1 MVVSFSAV
9 VATLPSSE
17 RGRTHTASGTVGVV
31 ADLVWTD
38 KPKLRRP
45 VLVVAFKGWNDA
57 GESASAA
64 LGFLLEQFDG
74 EQIASIDPEEFYDF
88 TAVRPTVTLSEGLS
102 REIEWPENSIHA
114 ARVPG
119 AERDLVIVQ
128 GVEPSLRWKTFCNL
142 IVEAGRELGVEM
154 MITLGALL
162 ADVPHTRPVPIT
174 GLASDEDLV
183 ERLGYER
190 STYEGPTGIVGVL
203 HHACSEQRLPSAT
216 LWASVPHYFAAAP
229 KPKAAL
235 SLIRSF
241 EGVAK
246 IAIDATAL
254 EESSEDYERQV
265 NAAVATDPDVKAFV
279 ERLEQTLD
287 ETQEDLEPEQLPS
300 ADSIARDFQRFLKQR
315 GPEGPQG
322 PSGPAGA

>member
-1 MVVSFSAV
+1 VPDIA
-9 VATLPSSE
+9 
-17 RGRTHTASGTVGVV
+17 
-31 ADLVWTD
+31 WTD

-45 VLVVAFKGWNDA
+45 ALVAAFKGWNDA

-74 EQIASIDPEEFYDF
+74 EQIAAIDPEEYYDF
-88 TAVRPTVTLSEGLS
+88 TAVRPTVTLSEGMS
-102 REIEWPENSIHA
+102 RVIEWPENTLHA
-114 ARVPG
+114 CRIPG
-119 AERDLVIVQ
+119 AERDLVVLRGI
-128 GVEPSLRWKTFCNL
+128 EPSLRWRAFCDAV
-142 IVEAGRELGVEM
+142 IGACRELDVEM
-154 MITLGALL
+154 VITLGALL

-174 GLASDEDLV
+174 GLASDEALV
-183 ERLGYER
+183 ERLGYEK

-203 HHACSEQRLPSAT
+203 HHACAERGIPSAS
-216 LWASVPHYFAAAP
+216 LWASVPHYVAAAP
-229 KPKAAL
+229 NPKAAL

-241 EGVAK
+241 EGVAQV
-246 IAIDATAL
+246 AVDAAEL

-287 ETQEDLEPEQLPS
+287 ETQEDIEPERLPS

-315 GPEGPQG
+315 GPEGPGG
-322 PSGPAGA
+322 PT

>member
-1 MVVSFSAV
+1 V
-9 VATLPSSE
+9 P
-17 RGRTHTASGTVGVV
+17 
-31 ADLVWTD
+31 DIVWTD
-38 KPKLRRP
+38 KPQLNRP
-45 VLVVAFKGWNDA
+45 VMVAAFKGWNDA

-88 TAVRPTVTLSEGLS
+88 TAVRPNVTLSDGLS

-142 IVEAGRELGVEM
+142 IVDAGRELGVEM
-154 MITLGALL
+154 VITLGALL

-183 ERLGYER
+183 EKLGYER

-203 HHACSEQRLPSAT
+203 HHACADQQLPSAS
-216 LWASVPHYFAAAP
+216 LWASVPHYVAAAP
-229 KPKAAL
+229 NPKAAL
-235 SLIRSF
+235 SLLRSF

-246 IAIDATAL
+246 IAIDATQL

-287 ETQEDLEPEQLPS
+287 ETQEEIEPEKLPS

-315 GPEGPQG
+315 GPEGPEG
-322 PSGPAGA
+322 GGA

>member
-1 MVVSFSAV
+1 VPDI
-9 VATLPSSE
+9 L
-17 RGRTHTASGTVGVV
+17 
-31 ADLVWTD
+31 WTD
-38 KPKLRRP
+38 KPQLNRP
-45 VLVVAFKGWNDA
+45 VMVAAFKGWNDA

-74 EQIASIDPEEFYDF
+74 QQIAVIDPEEFYDF

-119 AERDLVIVQ
+119 AERDLVILQ
-128 GVEPSLRWKTFCNL
+128 GVEPSLRWKTFCGL
-142 IVEAGRELGVEM
+142 IIDAARELGVEM
-154 MITLGALL
+154 VITLGALL

-203 HHACSEQRLPSAT
+203 HHACADQQLPSAS
-216 LWASVPHYFAAAP
+216 LWASVPHYVAAAP
-229 KPKAAL
+229 NPKAAL

-246 IAIDATAL
+246 IAIDATQL

-287 ETQEDLEPEQLPS
+287 ETQEEIEPEKLPS

-315 GPEGPQG
+315 GPDGPDE
-322 PSGPAGA
+322 S

>member
-1 MVVSFSAV
+1 MPDI
-9 VATLPSSE
+9 L
-17 RGRTHTASGTVGVV
+17 
-31 ADLVWTD
+31 WTD
-38 KPKLRRP
+38 KPQLNRP
-45 VLVVAFKGWNDA
+45 VMVAAFKGWNDA

-74 EQIASIDPEEFYDF
+74 QQIAAIDPEEFYDF

-128 GVEPSLRWKTFCNL
+128 GAEPSLRWKTFCNL
-142 IVEAGRELGVEM
+142 IVNAGRDLGVEM
-154 MITLGALL
+154 VITLGALL

-183 ERLGYER
+183 EKLGYER

-203 HHACSEQRLPSAT
+203 HHACAEQQLPSAS
-216 LWASVPHYFAAAP
+216 LWASVPHYVAAAP
-229 KPKAAL
+229 NPKAAL

-246 IAIDATAL
+246 IAIDATQL

-287 ETQEDLEPEQLPS
+287 ETQEDIEPERLPS

-315 GPEGPQG
+315 GPDGPDT
-322 PSGPAGA
+322 PGA

>member
-1 MVVSFSAV
+1 MPDI
-9 VATLPSSE
+9 L
-17 RGRTHTASGTVGVV
+17 
-31 ADLVWTD
+31 WTD
-38 KPKLRRP
+38 KPQLKRP
-45 VLVVAFKGWNDA
+45 VMVAAFKGWNDA

-74 EQIASIDPEEFYDF
+74 QQIAAIDPEEFYDF

-128 GVEPSLRWKTFCNL
+128 GAEPSLRWKTFCNL
-142 IVEAGRELGVEM
+142 IVNAGRDLGVEM
-154 MITLGALL
+154 VITLGALL

-183 ERLGYER
+183 EKLGYER

-203 HHACSEQRLPSAT
+203 HHACAEQQLPSAS
-216 LWASVPHYFAAAP
+216 LWASVPHYVAAAP
-229 KPKAAL
+229 NPKAAL
-235 SLIRSF
+235 SLLRSF

-246 IAIDATAL
+246 IAIDATQL

-287 ETQEDLEPEQLPS
+287 ETQEDIEPERLPS

-315 GPEGPQG
+315 GPDGPDT
-322 PSGPAGA
+322 PGA

>member
-1 MVVSFSAV
+1 MVA
-9 VATLPSSE
+9 
-17 RGRTHTASGTVGVV
+17 
-31 ADLVWTD
+31 
-38 KPKLRRP
+38 
-45 VLVVAFKGWNDA
+45 AFKGWNDA

-74 EQIASIDPEEFYDF
+74 TQIAAIDPEEFYDF
-88 TAVRPTVTLSEGLS
+88 TAVRPNVTLSDGLS
-102 REIEWPENSIHA
+102 RVIEWPENSIHA

-119 AERDLVIVQ
+119 AERDLVILQ
-128 GVEPSLRWKTFCNL
+128 GIEPSLRWKSFCDL
-142 IVEAGRELGVEM
+142 ILDAARELGVEM
-154 MITLGALL
+154 VITLGGLL

-203 HHACSEQRLPSAT
+203 HHICAEQNLPSAS
-216 LWASVPHYFAAAP
+216 LWASVPHYVAAAP
-229 KPKAAL
+229 NPKAAL

-241 EGVAK
+241 EGVAG
-246 IAIDATAL
+246 IAVDATAL

-287 ETQEDLEPEQLPS
+287 EAEEELEPEQLPS

-315 GPEGPQG
+315 GPDGPG
-322 PSGPAGA
+322 GGAG

>member
-1 MVVSFSAV
+1 V
-9 VATLPSSE
+9 P
-17 RGRTHTASGTVGVV
+17 
-31 ADLVWTD
+31 DIVWTD
-38 KPKLRRP
+38 KPQLNRP
-45 VLVVAFKGWNDA
+45 VLVAAFKGWNDA

-74 EQIASIDPEEFYDF
+74 EQIAAIDPEEFYDF
-88 TAVRPTVTLSEGLS
+88 TAVRPNVTLSDGLS
-102 REIEWPENSIHA
+102 RVIEWPENSLHA

-119 AERDLVIVQ
+119 AERDLVILQ
-128 GVEPSLRWKTFCNL
+128 GVEPSLRWKSFCRL
-142 IVEAGRELGVEM
+142 IIEAARELGVEM
-154 MITLGALL
+154 VITLGALL

-174 GLASDEDLV
+174 GLASDEELV

-203 HHACSEQRLPSAT
+203 HHTCSEEKIPSAS
-216 LWASVPHYFAAAP
+216 LWASVPHYVAAAP
-229 KPKAAL
+229 NPKAAL

-287 ETQEDLEPEQLPS
+287 ETQEEIEPEDLPS

-315 GPEGPQG
+315 GPDGPG
-322 PSGPAGA
+322 ES

>member
-1 MVVSFSAV
+1 M
-9 VATLPSSE
+9 
-17 RGRTHTASGTVGVV
+17 
-31 ADLVWTD
+31 
-38 KPKLRRP
+38 
-45 VLVVAFKGWNDA
+45 VVAFKGWNDA

-74 EQIASIDPEEFYDF
+74 EQIANIDPEDFYDF
-88 TAVRPTVTLSEGLS
+88 TAVRPNVTLSDGLS
-102 REIEWPENSIHA
+102 RDIEWPENSLHV
-114 ARVPG
+114 ARISG
-119 AERDLVIVQ
+119 AERDLVILQ
-128 GVEPSLRWKTFCNL
+128 GIEPSLRWKGFCAL
-142 IVEAGRELGVEM
+142 ILEAARELGVEM
-154 MITLGALL
+154 VITLGALL

-174 GLASDEDLV
+174 GLASDEGLV

-203 HHACSEQRLPSAT
+203 HHICAEQNIPSAS
-216 LWASVPHYFAAAP
+216 LWASVPHYVAAAP
-229 KPKAAL
+229 NPKAAL

-241 EGVAK
+241 EG
-246 IAIDATAL
+246 IAQIAVDATAL

-287 ETQEDLEPEQLPS
+287 ETHEDIEPERLPS

-315 GPEGPQG
+315 GPEGPDG
-322 PSGPAGA
+322 PK

>member
-1 MVVSFSAV
+1 VPDI
-9 VATLPSSE
+9 L
-17 RGRTHTASGTVGVV
+17 
-31 ADLVWTD
+31 WTD
-38 KPKLRRP
+38 KPQLNRP
-45 VLVVAFKGWNDA
+45 VMVAAFKGWNDA

-74 EQIASIDPEEFYDF
+74 QQIAAIDPEEFYDF
-88 TAVRPTVTLSEGLS
+88 TAVRPTVTLSDGLS

-142 IVEAGRELGVEM
+142 IVDAGRELGVEM
-154 MITLGALL
+154 VITLGALL

-183 ERLGYER
+183 EKLGYER

-203 HHACSEQRLPSAT
+203 HHACAEQQLPSAS
-216 LWASVPHYFAAAP
+216 LWASVPHYVAAAP
-229 KPKAAL
+229 NPKAAL

-246 IAIDATAL
+246 IAIDATQL

-287 ETQEDLEPEQLPS
+287 ETQEDIEPERLPS

-315 GPEGPQG
+315 GPDGPDE
-322 PSGPAGA
+322 S

>member
-1 MVVSFSAV
+1 
-9 VATLPSSE
+9 
-17 RGRTHTASGTVGVV
+17 VGVV
-31 ADLVWTD
+31 PDIVWTD
-38 KPKLRRP
+38 KPQLRRP
-45 VLVVAFKGWNDA
+45 IMVVAFKGWNDA

-88 TAVRPTVTLSEGLS
+88 TAVRPDVTLRDGLS
-102 REIEWPENSIHA
+102 RDIEWPENSLHA

-119 AERDLVIVQ
+119 ADRDLVILQ
-128 GVEPSLRWKTFCNL
+128 GIEPSLRWKTFCGL
-142 IVEAGRELGVEM
+142 ILEAAQELGVEM
-154 MITLGALL
+154 VITLGALL

-174 GLASDEDLV
+174 GLASDEALV

-203 HHACSEQRLPSAT
+203 HHICAEQNIPSAS
-216 LWASVPHYFAAAP
+216 LWASVPHYVAAAP
-229 KPKAAL
+229 NPKAAL

-241 EGVAK
+241 EGITQVVV
-246 IAIDATAL
+246 DATQL

-287 ETQEDLEPEQLPS
+287 ETQEDMEPERLPS
-300 ADSIARDFQRFLKQR
+300 ADSIARDFQRFLKQK
-315 GPEGPQG
+315 GPEGP
-322 PSGPAGA
+322 AGS

>member
-1 MVVSFSAV
+1 VPDI
-9 VATLPSSE
+9 L
-17 RGRTHTASGTVGVV
+17 
-31 ADLVWTD
+31 WTD
-38 KPKLRRP
+38 KPQLNRP
-45 VLVVAFKGWNDA
+45 VMVAAFKGWNDA

-74 EQIASIDPEEFYDF
+74 QQIAAIDPEEFYDF

-128 GVEPSLRWKTFCNL
+128 GVEPSLRWKSFCNL
-142 IVEAGRELGVEM
+142 IVDAGRELGVEM
-154 MITLGALL
+154 VITLGALL

-183 ERLGYER
+183 EKLGYER

-203 HHACSEQRLPSAT
+203 HHACAEQQLPSAS
-216 LWASVPHYFAAAP
+216 LWASVPHYVAAAP
-229 KPKAAL
+229 NPKAAL

-246 IAIDATAL
+246 IAIDATQL

-265 NAAVATDPDVKAFV
+265 NAAVATDQDVKAFV

-287 ETQEDLEPEQLPS
+287 ETQEDIEPERLPS

-315 GPEGPQG
+315 GPEGPDE
-322 PSGPAGA
+322 P

>member
-1 MVVSFSAV
+1 M
-9 VATLPSSE
+9 
-17 RGRTHTASGTVGVV
+17 GVV
-31 ADLVWTD
+31 PDIVWTD
-38 KPKLRRP
+38 KPQLNRP
-45 VLVVAFKGWNDA
+45 VMVAAFKGWNDA

-88 TAVRPTVTLSEGLS
+88 TAVRPNVTLSDGLS
-102 REIEWPENSIHA
+102 RVVEWPENSIHA

-119 AERDLVIVQ
+119 AERDLVLLQ
-128 GVEPSLRWKTFCNL
+128 GVEPSLRWKTFCGL

-154 MITLGALL
+154 VITLGALL

-203 HHACSEQRLPSAT
+203 HHTCSEQQLPSAS
-216 LWASVPHYFAAAP
+216 LWASVPHYVAAAP
-229 KPKAAL
+229 NPKAAL

-287 ETQEDLEPEQLPS
+287 ETQEDIEPERLPS

-315 GPEGPQG
+315 GPEGPDDG
-322 PSGPAGA
+322 PT

>member
-1 MVVSFSAV
+1 VPDI
-9 VATLPSSE
+9 L
-17 RGRTHTASGTVGVV
+17 
-31 ADLVWTD
+31 WTD
-38 KPKLRRP
+38 KPQLNRP
-45 VLVVAFKGWNDA
+45 VMVAAFKGWNDA

-74 EQIASIDPEEFYDF
+74 QQIAAIDPEEFYDF

-128 GVEPSLRWKTFCNL
+128 GAEPSLRWKTFCNL
-142 IVEAGRELGVEM
+142 IVNAGRDLGVEM
-154 MITLGALL
+154 VITLGALL

-183 ERLGYER
+183 EKLGYER

-203 HHACSEQRLPSAT
+203 HHACAEQQLPSAS
-216 LWASVPHYFAAAP
+216 LWASVPHYVAAAP
-229 KPKAAL
+229 NPKAAL

-246 IAIDATAL
+246 IAIDATQL

-287 ETQEDLEPEQLPS
+287 ETQEDIEPERLPS

-315 GPEGPQG
+315 GPDGPDT
-322 PSGPAGA
+322 PGA

>member
-1 MVVSFSAV
+1 MPDI
-9 VATLPSSE
+9 L
-17 RGRTHTASGTVGVV
+17 
-31 ADLVWTD
+31 WTD
-38 KPKLRRP
+38 KPQLKRP
-45 VLVVAFKGWNDA
+45 VMVAAFKGWNDA

-74 EQIASIDPEEFYDF
+74 QQIAAIDPEEFYDF

-142 IVEAGRELGVEM
+142 IVDAGRELGVEM
-154 MITLGALL
+154 VITLGALL

-183 ERLGYER
+183 EKLGYER

-203 HHACSEQRLPSAT
+203 HHACAEQQLPSAS
-216 LWASVPHYFAAAP
+216 LWASVPHYVAAAP
-229 KPKAAL
+229 NPKAAL

-246 IAIDATAL
+246 IAIDATQL

-287 ETQEDLEPEQLPS
+287 ETQEDIEPERLPS

-315 GPEGPQG
+315 GPDGPDT
-322 PSGPAGA
+322 PGA

>member
-1 MVVSFSAV
+1 MGEV
-9 VATLPSSE
+9 P
-17 RGRTHTASGTVGVV
+17 
-31 ADLVWTD
+31 DLIWTD
-38 KPKLRRP
+38 KPPLRRP
-45 VLVVAFKGWNDA
+45 ILVAAFKGWNDA

-88 TAVRPTVTLSEGLS
+88 TAVRPDVSLQGGQS
-102 REIEWPENSIHA
+102 RVVEWPENSIHA
-114 ARVPG
+114 ARIPG
-119 AERDLVIVQ
+119 ADRDLVILQ
-128 GVEPSLRWKTFCNL
+128 GIEPSLRWKRFCGL
-142 IVEAGRELGVEM
+142 VLEVAREMDVSM
-154 MITLGALL
+154 VVTLGALL

-174 GLASDEDLV
+174 GLASDDDLV

-203 HHACSEQRLPSAT
+203 HHACATEQIQSAS
-216 LWASVPHYFAAAP
+216 LWASVPHYVAAAP
-229 KPKAAL
+229 NPKAAL

-246 IAIDATAL
+246 IAIDAGAL

-287 ETQEDLEPEQLPS
+287 ESHEDIEEGRLPS

-315 GPEGPQG
+315 GPEGEG
-322 PSGPAGA
+322 PT

>member
-1 MVVSFSAV
+1 VV
-9 VATLPSSE
+9 P
-17 RGRTHTASGTVGVV
+17 
-31 ADLVWTD
+31 DIVWTD
-38 KPKLRRP
+38 KPQLRRP
-45 VLVVAFKGWNDA
+45 VLVAAFKGWNDA

-88 TAVRPTVTLSEGLS
+88 TAVRPTVTLSDGMS
-102 REIEWPENSIHA
+102 RVIEWPENSIHA

-128 GVEPSLRWKTFCNL
+128 GVEPSLRWKTFCGL
-142 IVEAGRELGVEM
+142 VVDAGRELGVEM
-154 MITLGALL
+154 VITLGALL
-162 ADVPHTRPVPIT
+162 ADVPHTRAVPIT
-174 GLASDEDLV
+174 GLASDEDMV

-203 HHACSEQRLPSAT
+203 HHTCAEQKLPSAS
-216 LWASVPHYFAAAP
+216 LWASVPHYVAAAP
-229 KPKAAL
+229 NPKAAL

-287 ETQEDLEPEQLPS
+287 ETQEDIEPERLPS

-315 GPEGPQG
+315 GPEGPDTD
-322 PSGPAGA
+322 

>member
-1 MVVSFSAV
+1 VPEIA
-9 VATLPSSE
+9 
-17 RGRTHTASGTVGVV
+17 
-31 ADLVWTD
+31 WTD
-38 KPKLRRP
+38 KPQLRRP
-45 VLVVAFKGWNDA
+45 VMVAAFKGWNDA

-88 TAVRPTVTLSEGLS
+88 TAVRPNVTLRDGMS
-102 REIEWPENSIHA
+102 RVIEWPENSIHA

-128 GVEPSLRWKTFCNL
+128 GVEPSLRWKTFCGL
-142 IVEAGRELGVEM
+142 IVDAGRQLGVEM
-154 MITLGALL
+154 VITLGALL

-203 HHACSEQRLPSAT
+203 HHMCAEESLPSAS
-216 LWASVPHYFAAAP
+216 LWASVPHYVAAAP
-229 KPKAAL
+229 NPKAAL
-235 SLIRSF
+235 SLLRSF

-287 ETQEDLEPEQLPS
+287 ETQEDIEPERLPS

-315 GPEGPQG
+315 GPEGPDE
-322 PSGPAGA
+322 S